1 MLYVEFS
8 WAGGGGGG
16 LEREWSEGGVQIIIL
31 KNMP

>member
-8 WAGGGGGG
+8 WAGGGG
-16 LEREWSEGGVQIIIL
+16 LEREWSEGGVQIILL